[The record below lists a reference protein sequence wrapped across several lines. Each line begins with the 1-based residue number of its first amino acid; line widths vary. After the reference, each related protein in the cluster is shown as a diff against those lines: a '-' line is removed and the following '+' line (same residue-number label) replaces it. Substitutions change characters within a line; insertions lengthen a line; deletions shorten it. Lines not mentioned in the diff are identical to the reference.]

1 MAQSTQKLREVINAR
16 RSEASAE
23 LEKAGKLTARARM
36 DIIFDEGTFAEVGA
50 FIGGDSDEDFCPVVT
65 GYGSIDGLLV
75 FAFSQDYSRLHGAMG
90 KAHAQ
95 KICKIIK
102 MATDANAPLIG
113 VFDSAGA
120 KIDEGSDALN
130 ACGEV
135 ISALLYCNDSIP
147 TVAVISGPCG
157 GAGAVAASLFN
168 TIIVAE
174 KTGSLYVVPSS
185 MLEDK
190 TLGKPE
196 KLAETGVSAITA
208 KDDAAA
214 CLAARDL
221 CKYFT
226 PEMITTDDGNRAF
239 DSSVFENPKYDVH
252 AVIENLFDADSFTE
266 LFAKR
271 APQMTV
277 GLASMNGRVCGI
289 VANNPSFKD
298 GKMCPGACEKAIKLI
313 KICRTLDAPVITLVD
328 GVGVG
333 TTDKIEIGG
342 MAKKLA
348 ELAEAYQVCYS
359 SRRITVITGE
369 AYGTAY
375 SVLGS
380 KALGADFVLALDRAK
395 ISPMNPVSAVEFLG
409 EVYDESKV
417 DEIAAKWADENASP
431 LEAAKKGYVD
441 DIIEASELRAR
452 VASALEMFA

>member
-1 MAQSTQKLREVINAR
+1 M
-16 RSEASAE
+16 
-23 LEKAGKLTARARM
+23 
-36 DIIFDEGTFAEVGA
+36 IFDEGTFAEVGA
-50 FIGGDSDEDFCPVVT
+50 FIGDGEEFCPVVT
-65 GYGSIDGLLV
+65 GYGAVDGMLV

-90 KAHAQ
+90 KAHAK
-95 KICKIIK
+95 KICKIIE
-102 MATDANAPLIG
+102 MALEVNAPVIG

-135 ISALLYCNDSIP
+135 ISSLAFSKGMIP
-147 TVAVISGPCG
+147 TVAVVAGPCG
-157 GAGAVAASLFN
+157 GAGAVAASLCDV
-168 TIIVAE
+168 IIVAE
-174 KTGSLYVVPSS
+174 KTGSLYMVPSS

-208 KDDAAA
+208 EDDVSA
-214 CLAARDL
+214 CLAARAI
-221 CKYFT
+221 CRYFT
-226 PEMITTDDGNRAF
+226 PEMITSDDGNRAF
-239 DSSVFENPKYDVH
+239 DASVFENPKYDVH
-252 AVIENLFDADSFTE
+252 SVIGSLFDAGSFTE

-277 GLASMNGRVCGI
+277 GLASMNGRVCGVI
-289 VANNPSFKD
+289 ANNPSFQD
-298 GKMCPGACEKAIKLI
+298 GKMCPVACEKAVKLI
-313 KICRTLDAPVITLVD
+313 KLCRTIDVPVVTLVD

-342 MAKKLA
+342 VAGKLA
-348 ELAEAYQVCYS
+348 ELAMAYSASARKV
-359 SRRITVITGE
+359 TVITGE

-380 KALGADFVLALDRAK
+380 KVLGADFVLALDRAK

>member
-1 MAQSTQKLREVINAR
+1 MAQTTKELREIINAR
-16 RSEASAE
+16 HSEASAE

-36 DIIFDEGTFAEVGA
+36 DVIFDEGTFAEVGA
-50 FIGGDSDEDFCPVVT
+50 FIGDGEEFCPVVT
-65 GYGSIDGLLV
+65 GYGAVDGMLV

-90 KAHAQ
+90 KAHAK
-95 KICKIIK
+95 KICKIIE
-102 MATDANAPLIG
+102 MALEVNAPVIG

-135 ISALLYCNDSIP
+135 ISSLAFSKGMIP
-147 TVAVISGPCG
+147 TVAVVAGPCG
-157 GAGAVAASLFN
+157 GAGAVAASLCDV
-168 TIIVAE
+168 IIVAE
-174 KTGSLYVVPSS
+174 KTGSLYMVPSS

-208 KDDAAA
+208 EDDASA
-214 CLAARDL
+214 CLAARAI
-221 CKYFT
+221 CRYFT
-226 PEMITTDDGNRAF
+226 PEMITSDDGNRAF
-239 DSSVFENPKYDVH
+239 DASVFENPKYDVH
-252 AVIENLFDADSFTE
+252 SVIGSLFDTGSFTE

-277 GLASMNGRVCGI
+277 GLASMNGRVCGV

-298 GKMCPGACEKAIKLI
+298 GKMCPGACEKAVKLI
-313 KICRTLDAPVITLVD
+313 KLCRTIDVPVVTLVD

-333 TTDKIEIGG
+333 TTDKMEIGG
-342 MAKKLA
+342 VAGKLA
-348 ELAEAYQVCYS
+348 ELAMAYSASARKV
-359 SRRITVITGE
+359 TVITGE

>member
-1 MAQSTQKLREVINAR
+1 MAQTTKKLREIINAR
-16 RSEASAE
+16 HSEASAE

-36 DIIFDEGTFAEVGA
+36 DVIFDEGTFAEVGA
-50 FIGGDSDEDFCPVVT
+50 FIGDGEEFCPVVT
-65 GYGSIDGLLV
+65 GYGAVDGMLV

-90 KAHAQ
+90 KAHAK
-95 KICKIIK
+95 KICKIIE
-102 MATDANAPLIG
+102 MALEVNAPVIG

-135 ISALLYCNDSIP
+135 ISSLAFSKGMIP
-147 TVAVISGPCG
+147 TIAVIAGPCG
-157 GAGAVAASLFN
+157 GAGAVAASLCDV
-168 TIIVAE
+168 IIVAE
-174 KTGSLYVVPSS
+174 KTGSLYMVPSS

-208 KDDAAA
+208 EDDVSA
-214 CLAARDL
+214 CLAARAI
-221 CKYFT
+221 CRYFT
-226 PEMITTDDGNRAF
+226 PEMITSDDGNRAF
-239 DSSVFENPKYDVH
+239 DASVFENPKYDVH
-252 AVIENLFDADSFTE
+252 SVIGSLFDAGSFTE

-277 GLASMNGRVCGI
+277 GLASMNGRVCGVI
-289 VANNPSFKD
+289 ANNPSFQD
-298 GKMCPGACEKAIKLI
+298 GKMCPGACEKAVKLI
-313 KICRTLDAPVITLVD
+313 KLCRTIDVPVVTLVD

-333 TTDKIEIGG
+333 TTDKMEIGG
-342 MAKKLA
+342 VAGKLA
-348 ELAEAYQVCYS
+348 ELAMAYSASARKV
-359 SRRITVITGE
+359 TVITGE

>member
-1 MAQSTQKLREVINAR
+1 MAQSTQKLREIINAR

-90 KAHAQ
+90 KAHAK
-95 KICKIIK
+95 KICKIIE
-102 MATDANAPLIG
+102 MALEVNAPVIG

-135 ISALLYCNDSIP
+135 ISSLAFSKGMIP
-147 TVAVISGPCG
+147 TVAVVAGPCG
-157 GAGAVAASLFN
+157 GAGAVAASLCDV
-168 TIIVAE
+168 IIVAE
-174 KTGSLYVVPSS
+174 KTGSLYMVPSS

-208 KDDAAA
+208 EDDVSA
-214 CLAARDL
+214 CLAARAI
-221 CKYFT
+221 CRYFT
-226 PEMITTDDGNRAF
+226 PEMITSDDGNRAF
-239 DSSVFENPKYDVH
+239 DASVFENPKYDVH
-252 AVIENLFDADSFTE
+252 SVIGSLFDAGSFTE

-277 GLASMNGRVCGI
+277 GLASMNGRVCGVI
-289 VANNPSFKD
+289 ANNPSFKD
-298 GKMCPGACEKAIKLI
+298 GKMCPGACEKAVKLI
-313 KICRTLDAPVITLVD
+313 KLCRTIDVPVVTLVD

-342 MAKKLA
+342 VAGKLA
-348 ELAEAYQVCYS
+348 ELAMAYSASARKV
-359 SRRITVITGE
+359 TVITGE

>member
-1 MAQSTQKLREVINAR
+1 MAQTTKELREIINAR
-16 RSEASAE
+16 HSEASAE

-36 DIIFDEGTFAEVGA
+36 DVIFDEGTFAEVGA
-50 FIGGDSDEDFCPVVT
+50 FIGDGEEFCPVVT
-65 GYGSIDGLLV
+65 GYGAVDGMLV

-90 KAHAQ
+90 KAHAK
-95 KICKIIK
+95 KICKIIE
-102 MATDANAPLIG
+102 MALEVNAPVIG

-135 ISALLYCNDSIP
+135 ISSLAFSKGMIP
-147 TVAVISGPCG
+147 TVAVVAGPCG
-157 GAGAVAASLFN
+157 GAGAVAASLCDV
-168 TIIVAE
+168 IIVAE
-174 KTGSLYVVPSS
+174 KTGSLYMVPSS

-208 KDDAAA
+208 EDDVSA
-214 CLAARDL
+214 CLAARAI
-221 CKYFT
+221 CRYFT
-226 PEMITTDDGNRAF
+226 PEMITSDDGNRAF
-239 DSSVFENPKYDVH
+239 DASVFENPKYDVH
-252 AVIENLFDADSFTE
+252 SVIGSLFDAGSFTE

-289 VANNPSFKD
+289 IANNPSFKD
-298 GKMCPGACEKAIKLI
+298 GKMCPGACEKAVKLI
-313 KICRTLDAPVITLVD
+313 KLCRTIDVPVVTLVD

-333 TTDKIEIGG
+333 TTDKMEIGG
-342 MAKKLA
+342 VAGKLA
-348 ELAEAYQVCYS
+348 ELAMAYSASARKV
-359 SRRITVITGE
+359 TVITGE

>member
-1 MAQSTQKLREVINAR
+1 MAQSTQKLREIINAR

-90 KAHAQ
+90 KAHAK
-95 KICKIIK
+95 KICKIIE
-102 MATDANAPLIG
+102 MALEVNAPVIG

-135 ISALLYCNDSIP
+135 ISSLAFSKGMIP
-147 TVAVISGPCG
+147 TIAVVAGPCG
-157 GAGAVAASLFN
+157 GAGAVAASLCDV
-168 TIIVAE
+168 IIVAE
-174 KTGSLYVVPSS
+174 KTGSLYMVPSS

-252 AVIENLFDADSFTE
+252 SVIGSLFDAGSFAE

-277 GLASMNGRVCGI
+277 GLASMNGRVCGVI
-289 VANNPSFKD
+289 ANNPSFKD
-298 GKMCPGACEKAIKLI
+298 GKMCPGACEKAVKLI
-313 KICRTLDAPVITLVD
+313 KLCRTIDVPVVTLVD

-342 MAKKLA
+342 VAGKLA
-348 ELAEAYQVCYS
+348 ELAMAYSASARKV
-359 SRRITVITGE
+359 TVITGE

-380 KALGADFVLALDRAK
+380 KALGAGFVLALDRAK

-441 DIIEASELRAR
+441 DIIEASELRSR
-452 VASALEMFA
+452 VASVLEMFA

>member
-1 MAQSTQKLREVINAR
+1 MAQTTKKLHEIINAR
-16 RSEASAE
+16 HSEASAE

-36 DIIFDEGTFAEVGA
+36 DVIFDEGTFAEVGA
-50 FIGGDSDEDFCPVVT
+50 FIGDGEEFCPVVT
-65 GYGSIDGLLV
+65 GYGAVDGMLV

-90 KAHAQ
+90 KAHAK
-95 KICKIIK
+95 KICKIIE
-102 MATDANAPLIG
+102 MALEVNAPVIG
-113 VFDSAGA
+113 VFDSAGT

-135 ISALLYCNDSIP
+135 ISSLAFSKGMIP
-147 TVAVISGPCG
+147 TVAVVAGPCG
-157 GAGAVAASLFN
+157 GAGAVAASLCDV
-168 TIIVAE
+168 IIVAE
-174 KTGSLYVVPSS
+174 KTGSLYMVPSS

-208 KDDAAA
+208 EDDASA
-214 CLAARDL
+214 CLAARAI
-221 CKYFT
+221 CRYFT
-226 PEMITTDDGNRAF
+226 PEMITSDDGNRAF
-239 DSSVFENPKYDVH
+239 DASVFENPKYDVH
-252 AVIENLFDADSFTE
+252 SVIGSLFDAGSFTE

-277 GLASMNGRVCGI
+277 GLASMNGRVCGVI
-289 VANNPSFKD
+289 ANNPSFQD
-298 GKMCPGACEKAIKLI
+298 GKMCPGACEKAVKLI
-313 KICRTLDAPVITLVD
+313 KLCRTIDVPVVTLVD

-333 TTDKIEIGG
+333 TTDKMEIGG
-342 MAKKLA
+342 VAGKLA
-348 ELAEAYQVCYS
+348 ELAMAYSASARKV
-359 SRRITVITGE
+359 TVITGE

>member
-1 MAQSTQKLREVINAR
+1 MAQNTKELREIINAR
-16 RSEASAE
+16 HSEASAE

-36 DIIFDEGTFAEVGA
+36 DVIFDEGTFAEVGA
-50 FIGGDSDEDFCPVVT
+50 FIGDGEEFCPVVT
-65 GYGSIDGLLV
+65 GYGAVDGMLV

-90 KAHAQ
+90 KAHAK
-95 KICKIIK
+95 KICKIIE
-102 MATDANAPLIG
+102 MALEVNAPVIG

-135 ISALLYCNDSIP
+135 ISSLAFSKGMIP
-147 TVAVISGPCG
+147 TVAVVAGPCG
-157 GAGAVAASLFN
+157 GAGAVAASLCDV
-168 TIIVAE
+168 IIVAE
-174 KTGSLYVVPSS
+174 KTGSLYMVPSS

-190 TLGKPE
+190 TLGKPA

-208 KDDAAA
+208 EDDTSA
-214 CLAARDL
+214 CLAARAI
-221 CKYFT
+221 CRYFT
-226 PEMITTDDGNRAF
+226 PEMITSDDGNRAF
-239 DSSVFENPKYDVH
+239 DASVFENPKYDVH
-252 AVIENLFDADSFTE
+252 SVIGSLFDAGSFTE

-277 GLASMNGRVCGI
+277 GLASMNGRVCGVI
-289 VANNPSFKD
+289 ANNPSFKD
-298 GKMCPGACEKAIKLI
+298 GKMCPGACEKAVKLI
-313 KICRTLDAPVITLVD
+313 KLCRTIDVPVVTLVD

-342 MAKKLA
+342 VAGKLA
-348 ELAEAYQVCYS
+348 ELAMAYSASARKV
-359 SRRITVITGE
+359 TVITGE

>member
-1 MAQSTQKLREVINAR
+1 MAQTTKELREIINAR
-16 RSEASAE
+16 HSEASAE

-36 DIIFDEGTFAEVGA
+36 DVIFDEGTFAEVGA
-50 FIGGDSDEDFCPVVT
+50 FIGDGEEFCPVVT
-65 GYGSIDGLLV
+65 GYGAVDGMLV

-90 KAHAQ
+90 KAHAK
-95 KICKIIK
+95 KICKSIE
-102 MATDANAPLIG
+102 MALEVNAPVIG

-135 ISALLYCNDSIP
+135 ISSLAFSKGMIP
-147 TVAVISGPCG
+147 TVAVVAGPCG
-157 GAGAVAASLFN
+157 GAGAVAASLCDV
-168 TIIVAE
+168 IIVAE
-174 KTGSLYVVPSS
+174 KTGSLYMVPSS

-208 KDDAAA
+208 EDDVSA
-214 CLAARDL
+214 CLAARAI
-221 CKYFT
+221 CRYFT
-226 PEMITTDDGNRAF
+226 PEMITSDDGNRAF
-239 DSSVFENPKYDVH
+239 DASVFENPKYDVH
-252 AVIENLFDADSFTE
+252 SVIGSLFDAGSFTE

-277 GLASMNGRVCGI
+277 GLASMNGRVCGV

-298 GKMCPGACEKAIKLI
+298 GKMCPGACEKAVKLI
-313 KICRTLDAPVITLVD
+313 KLCRTIDVPVVTLVD

-333 TTDKIEIGG
+333 TTDKMEIGG
-342 MAKKLA
+342 VAGKLA
-348 ELAEAYQVCYS
+348 ELAMAYSASARKV
-359 SRRITVITGE
+359 TVITGE

-417 DEIAAKWADENASP
+417 KEIADKWASENASP

-452 VASALEMFA
+452 VASVLEMFA

>member
-1 MAQSTQKLREVINAR
+1 MAQSTQKLREIINAR

-90 KAHAQ
+90 KAHAK
-95 KICKIIK
+95 KICKIIE
-102 MATDANAPLIG
+102 MALEVNAPVIG

-135 ISALLYCNDSIP
+135 ISSLAFSKGMIP
-147 TVAVISGPCG
+147 TIAVVAGPCG
-157 GAGAVAASLFN
+157 GAGAVAASLCDV
-168 TIIVAE
+168 IIVAE
-174 KTGSLYVVPSS
+174 KTGSLYMVPSS

-208 KDDAAA
+208 EDDASA

-252 AVIENLFDADSFTE
+252 SVIENLFDAGSFTE

-277 GLASMNGRVCGI
+277 GLASMNGRVCGVI
-289 VANNPSFKD
+289 ANNPSFKD
-298 GKMCPGACEKAIKLI
+298 GKMCPGACEKAVKLI
-313 KICRTLDAPVITLVD
+313 KLCRTIDVPVVTLVD

-342 MAKKLA
+342 VAGKLA
-348 ELAEAYQVCYS
+348 ELAMAYSASARKV
-359 SRRITVITGE
+359 TVITGE

>member
-1 MAQSTQKLREVINAR
+1 MAQSTQKLREIINAR

-90 KAHAQ
+90 KAHAK
-95 KICKIIK
+95 KICKIIE
-102 MATDANAPLIG
+102 MALEVNAPVIG

-135 ISALLYCNDSIP
+135 ISSLAFSKGMIP
-147 TVAVISGPCG
+147 TVAVVAGPCG
-157 GAGAVAASLFN
+157 GAGAVAASLCDV
-168 TIIVAE
+168 IIVAE
-174 KTGSLYVVPSS
+174 KTGSLYMVPSS

-208 KDDAAA
+208 EDDASA

-252 AVIENLFDADSFTE
+252 SVIENLFDAGSFTE

-277 GLASMNGRVCGI
+277 GLASMNGRVCGVI
-289 VANNPSFKD
+289 ANNPSFKD
-298 GKMCPGACEKAIKLI
+298 GKMCPGACEKAVKLI
-313 KICRTLDAPVITLVD
+313 KLCRTIDVPVVTLVD

-342 MAKKLA
+342 VASKLA
-348 ELAEAYQVCYS
+348 ELAMAYSASARKV
-359 SRRITVITGE
+359 TVITGE

-417 DEIAAKWADENASP
+417 KEIADKWASENASP

>member
-1 MAQSTQKLREVINAR
+1 MAQTTKELREIINAR
-16 RSEASAE
+16 HSEASAE

-36 DIIFDEGTFAEVGA
+36 DVIFDEGTFAEVGA
-50 FIGGDSDEDFCPVVT
+50 FIGDGEEFCPVVT
-65 GYGSIDGLLV
+65 GYGAVDGMLV

-90 KAHAQ
+90 KAHAK
-95 KICKIIK
+95 KICKIIE
-102 MATDANAPLIG
+102 MALEVNAPVIG

-135 ISALLYCNDSIP
+135 ISSLAFSKGMIP
-147 TVAVISGPCG
+147 TVAVVAGPCG
-157 GAGAVAASLFN
+157 GAGAVAASLCDV
-168 TIIVAE
+168 IIVAE
-174 KTGSLYVVPSS
+174 KTGSLYMVPSS

-208 KDDAAA
+208 EDDVSA
-214 CLAARDL
+214 CLAARAI
-221 CKYFT
+221 CRYFT
-226 PEMITTDDGNRAF
+226 PEMITSDDGNRAF
-239 DSSVFENPKYDVH
+239 DASVFENPKYDVH
-252 AVIENLFDADSFTE
+252 SVIGSLFDAGSFTE

-277 GLASMNGRVCGI
+277 GLASMNGRVCGVI
-289 VANNPSFKD
+289 ANNPSFQD
-298 GKMCPGACEKAIKLI
+298 GKMCPGACEKAVKLI
-313 KICRTLDAPVITLVD
+313 KLCRTIDVPVVTLVD

-333 TTDKIEIGG
+333 TTDKMEIGG
-342 MAKKLA
+342 VAGKLA
-348 ELAEAYQVCYS
+348 ELAMAYSASARKV
-359 SRRITVITGE
+359 TVITGE

>member
-1 MAQSTQKLREVINAR
+1 MAQSTQNLREIINAR

-90 KAHAQ
+90 KAHAK
-95 KICKIIK
+95 KICKIIE
-102 MATDANAPLIG
+102 MALEVNAPVIG

-135 ISALLYCNDSIP
+135 ISSLAFSKGMIP
-147 TVAVISGPCG
+147 TIAVVAGPCG
-157 GAGAVAASLFN
+157 GAGAVAASLCDV
-168 TIIVAE
+168 IIVAE
-174 KTGSLYVVPSS
+174 KTGSLYMVPSS

-208 KDDAAA
+208 EDDASA

-252 AVIENLFDADSFTE
+252 SVIGSLFDAGSFTE

-277 GLASMNGRVCGI
+277 GLASMNGRVCGVI
-289 VANNPSFKD
+289 ANNPSFKD
-298 GKMCPGACEKAIKLI
+298 GKMCPGACEKAVKLI
-313 KICRTLDAPVITLVD
+313 KLCRTIDVPVVTLVD

-342 MAKKLA
+342 VAGKLA
-348 ELAEAYQVCYS
+348 ELAMAYSASARKV
-359 SRRITVITGE
+359 TVITGE

>member
-1 MAQSTQKLREVINAR
+1 MAQTTKELREIINAR
-16 RSEASAE
+16 HSEASAE

-36 DIIFDEGTFAEVGA
+36 DVIFDEGTFAEVGA
-50 FIGGDSDEDFCPVVT
+50 FIGDGEEFCPVVT
-65 GYGSIDGLLV
+65 GYGAVDGMLV

-90 KAHAQ
+90 KAHAK
-95 KICKIIK
+95 KICKIIE
-102 MATDANAPLIG
+102 MALEVNAPVIG

-135 ISALLYCNDSIP
+135 ISSLAFSKGMIP
-147 TVAVISGPCG
+147 TVAVVAGPCG
-157 GAGAVAASLFN
+157 GAGAVAASLCDV
-168 TIIVAE
+168 IIVAE
-174 KTGSLYVVPSS
+174 KTGSLYMVPSS

-208 KDDAAA
+208 EDDASA
-214 CLAARDL
+214 CLAARAI
-221 CKYFT
+221 CRYFT
-226 PEMITTDDGNRAF
+226 PEMITSDDGNRAF
-239 DSSVFENPKYDVH
+239 DASVFENPKYDVH
-252 AVIENLFDADSFTE
+252 SVIGSLFDAGSFTE

-277 GLASMNGRVCGI
+277 GLASMNGRVCGVI
-289 VANNPSFKD
+289 ANNPSFKD
-298 GKMCPGACEKAIKLI
+298 GKMCPGACEKAVKLI
-313 KICRTLDAPVITLVD
+313 KLCRTIDVPVVTLVD

-342 MAKKLA
+342 VAGKLA
-348 ELAEAYQVCYS
+348 ELAIAYSASARKV
-359 SRRITVITGE
+359 TVITGE

>member
-1 MAQSTQKLREVINAR
+1 MAQSTQKLREIINAR

-90 KAHAQ
+90 KAHAK
-95 KICKIIK
+95 KICKIIE
-102 MATDANAPLIG
+102 MALEVNAPVIG

-135 ISALLYCNDSIP
+135 ISSLAFSKGMIP
-147 TVAVISGPCG
+147 TIAVVAGPCG
-157 GAGAVAASLFN
+157 GAGAVAASLCDV
-168 TIIVAE
+168 IIVAE
-174 KTGSLYVVPSS
+174 KTGSLYMVPSS

-208 KDDAAA
+208 EDDASA

-252 AVIENLFDADSFTE
+252 SVIGSLFDAGSFTE

-277 GLASMNGRVCGI
+277 GLASMNGRVCGVI
-289 VANNPSFKD
+289 ANNPSFKD
-298 GKMCPGACEKAIKLI
+298 GKMCPGACEKAVKLI
-313 KICRTLDAPVITLVD
+313 KLCRTIDVPVVTLVD

-342 MAKKLA
+342 VAGKLA
-348 ELAEAYQVCYS
+348 ELAMAYSASARKV
-359 SRRITVITGE
+359 TVITGE

-452 VASALEMFA
+452 VASVLEMFA

>member
-1 MAQSTQKLREVINAR
+1 MAQNTKELREIINAR
-16 RSEASAE
+16 HSEASAE

-36 DIIFDEGTFAEVGA
+36 DVIFDEGTFAEVGA
-50 FIGGDSDEDFCPVVT
+50 FIGDGEEFCPVVT
-65 GYGSIDGLLV
+65 GYGAVDGMLV

-90 KAHAQ
+90 KAHAK
-95 KICKIIK
+95 KICKIIE
-102 MATDANAPLIG
+102 MALEVNAPVIG

-120 KIDEGSDALN
+120 KIDECSDALN

-135 ISALLYCNDSIP
+135 ISSLAFSKGMIP
-147 TVAVISGPCG
+147 TVAVVAGPCG
-157 GAGAVAASLFN
+157 GAGAVAASLCDV
-168 TIIVAE
+168 IIVAE
-174 KTGSLYVVPSS
+174 KTGSLYMVPSS

-208 KDDAAA
+208 TDDASA
-214 CLAARDL
+214 CLAAREL
-221 CKYFT
+221 CKYFA
-226 PEMITTDDGNRAF
+226 PEMITSDDGNRAF
-239 DSSVFENPKYDVH
+239 DASVFENPKYDVH
-252 AVIENLFDADSFTE
+252 SVIGSLFDAGSFTE

-277 GLASMNGRVCGI
+277 GLASMNGKVCGVI
-289 VANNPSFKD
+289 ANNPSFKD
-298 GKMCPGACEKAIKLI
+298 GKMCPGACEKAVKLI
-313 KICRTLDAPVITLVD
+313 KLCRTIDVPVVTLVD

-342 MAKKLA
+342 VAGKLA
-348 ELAEAYQVCYS
+348 ELAMAYSASARKV
-359 SRRITVITGE
+359 TVITGE

>member
-1 MAQSTQKLREVINAR
+1 MAQNTKELREIINAR
-16 RSEASAE
+16 HSEASAE

-36 DIIFDEGTFAEVGA
+36 DVIFDEGTFAEVGA
-50 FIGGDSDEDFCPVVT
+50 FIGDGEEFCPVVT
-65 GYGSIDGLLV
+65 GYGAVDGMLV

-90 KAHAQ
+90 KAHAK
-95 KICKIIK
+95 KICKIIE
-102 MATDANAPLIG
+102 MALEANAPVIG

-135 ISALLYCNDSIP
+135 ISALSFCKGVIP
-147 TVAVISGPCG
+147 TVAVVSGPCG
-157 GAGAVAASLFN
+157 GSGAVAASLCDV
-168 TIIVAE
+168 IVVAE

-190 TLGKPE
+190 TLGKPA

-208 KDDAAA
+208 TDDASA
-214 CLAARDL
+214 CLAAREL
-221 CKYFT
+221 CKYFA
-226 PEMITTDDGNRAF
+226 PEMITSDDGNRAF
-239 DSSVFENPKYDVH
+239 DASVFENPKYDVH
-252 AVIENLFDADSFTE
+252 SVIGSLFDAGSFTE

-271 APQMTV
+271 APQMAV

-289 VANNPSFKD
+289 IANNPSFKD
-298 GKMCPGACEKAIKLI
+298 GKMCPGACEKAVKLI
-313 KICRTLDAPVITLVD
+313 KLCRTIDVPVVTLVD

-342 MAKKLA
+342 VAGKLA
-348 ELAEAYQVCYS
+348 ELAMAYSASARKV
-359 SRRITVITGE
+359 TVITGE

>member
-1 MAQSTQKLREVINAR
+1 MAQNTKELREIINAR
-16 RSEASAE
+16 HSEASVE

-36 DIIFDEGTFAEVGA
+36 DVIFDEGTFAEVGA
-50 FIGGDSDEDFCPVVT
+50 FIGDGEEFCPVVT
-65 GYGSIDGLLV
+65 GYGAVDGMLV

-90 KAHAQ
+90 KAHAK
-95 KICKIIK
+95 KICKIIE
-102 MATDANAPLIG
+102 MALEVNAPVIG

-135 ISALLYCNDSIP
+135 ISALSFCKGVIP
-147 TVAVISGPCG
+147 TVAVVSGPCG
-157 GAGAVAASLFN
+157 GSGAVAASLCDV
-168 TIIVAE
+168 IVVAE
-174 KTGSLYVVPSS
+174 KTGSLYMVPSS

-208 KDDAAA
+208 EDDASA
-214 CLAARDL
+214 CLAARAI
-221 CKYFT
+221 CRYFT
-226 PEMITTDDGNRAF
+226 PEMITSDDGNRVF
-239 DSSVFENPKYDVH
+239 DASVFENPKYDVH
-252 AVIENLFDADSFTE
+252 SVIGSLFDTGSFTE

-277 GLASMNGRVCGI
+277 GLASMNGRVCGV

-298 GKMCPGACEKAIKLI
+298 GKMCPGACEKAVKLI
-313 KICRTLDAPVITLVD
+313 KLCRTIDVPVVTLVD

-342 MAKKLA
+342 VAGKLA
-348 ELAEAYQVCYS
+348 ELAMAYSASARKV
-359 SRRITVITGE
+359 TVITGE

>member
-1 MAQSTQKLREVINAR
+1 MAQNTKELREIINAR
-16 RSEASAE
+16 HSEASAE

-36 DIIFDEGTFAEVGA
+36 DVIFDEGTFAEVGA
-50 FIGGDSDEDFCPVVT
+50 FIGDGEEFCPVVT
-65 GYGSIDGLLV
+65 GYGAVDGMLV

-90 KAHAQ
+90 KAHAK
-95 KICKIIK
+95 KICKIID
-102 MATDANAPLIG
+102 MAIEANAPVIG

-135 ISALLYCNDSIP
+135 ISALSFCKGVIP
-147 TVAVISGPCG
+147 TVAVVSGPCG
-157 GAGAVAASLFN
+157 GSGAVAASLCDV
-168 TIIVAE
+168 IVVAE

-190 TLGKPE
+190 TLGKPA

-208 KDDAAA
+208 TDDASA
-214 CLAARDL
+214 CLAAREL
-221 CKYFT
+221 CKYFA
-226 PEMITTDDGNRAF
+226 PEMITSDDGNRAF
-239 DSSVFENPKYDVH
+239 DASVFENPKYDVH
-252 AVIENLFDADSFTE
+252 SVIGSLFDAGSFTE

-271 APQMTV
+271 APQMAV
-277 GLASMNGRVCGI
+277 GLASMNGRVCGVI
-289 VANNPSFKD
+289 ANNPSFKD
-298 GKMCPGACEKAIKLI
+298 GKMCPGACEKAVKLI
-313 KICRTLDAPVITLVD
+313 KLCRTIDVPVVTLVD

-342 MAKKLA
+342 VAGKLA
-348 ELAEAYQVCYS
+348 ELAMAYSASARKV
-359 SRRITVITGE
+359 TVITGE

>member
-1 MAQSTQKLREVINAR
+1 MAQSTQKLREIINAR

-90 KAHAQ
+90 KAHAK
-95 KICKIIK
+95 KICKIIE
-102 MATDANAPLIG
+102 MALEVNAPVIG

-130 ACGEV
+130 ACGEI
-135 ISALLYCNDSIP
+135 ISSLAFSKGMIP
-147 TVAVISGPCG
+147 TIAVIAGPCG
-157 GAGAVAASLFN
+157 GAGAVAASLCDV
-168 TIIVAE
+168 IIVAE
-174 KTGSLYVVPSS
+174 KTGSLYMVPSS

-196 KLAETGVSAITA
+196 KLAETGISAITA
-208 KDDAAA
+208 EDDASA
-214 CLAARDL
+214 CLAARAI
-221 CKYFT
+221 CRYFT
-226 PEMITTDDGNRAF
+226 PEMITSDDGNRAF
-239 DSSVFENPKYDVH
+239 DASVFENPKYDVH
-252 AVIENLFDADSFTE
+252 SVIGSLFDAGSFTE

-277 GLASMNGRVCGI
+277 GLASMNGRVCGVI
-289 VANNPSFKD
+289 ANNPSFQD
-298 GKMCPGACEKAIKLI
+298 GKMCPGACEKAVKLI
-313 KICRTLDAPVITLVD
+313 KLCRTIDVPVVTLVD

-342 MAKKLA
+342 VAGKLA
-348 ELAEAYQVCYS
+348 ELAMAYSASARKV
-359 SRRITVITGE
+359 TVITGE

>member
-1 MAQSTQKLREVINAR
+1 MAQTTKELREIINAR
-16 RSEASAE
+16 HSEASAE

-36 DIIFDEGTFAEVGA
+36 DVIFDEGTFAEVGA
-50 FIGGDSDEDFCPVVT
+50 FIGDGEEFCPVVT
-65 GYGSIDGLLV
+65 GYGAVDGMLV

-90 KAHAQ
+90 KAHAK
-95 KICKIIK
+95 KICKIIE
-102 MATDANAPLIG
+102 MALEVNAPVIG

-135 ISALLYCNDSIP
+135 ISSLAFSKGMIP
-147 TVAVISGPCG
+147 TVAVVAGPCG
-157 GAGAVAASLFN
+157 GAGAVAASLCDV
-168 TIIVAE
+168 IIVAE
-174 KTGSLYVVPSS
+174 KTGSLYMVPSS

-208 KDDAAA
+208 EDDASA
-214 CLAARDL
+214 CLAARAI
-221 CKYFT
+221 CRYFT
-226 PEMITTDDGNRAF
+226 PEMITSDDGNRAF
-239 DSSVFENPKYDVH
+239 DASVFENPKYDVH
-252 AVIENLFDADSFTE
+252 SVIGSLFDAGSFTE

-277 GLASMNGRVCGI
+277 GLASMNGRVCGVI
-289 VANNPSFKD
+289 ANNPSFQD
-298 GKMCPGACEKAIKLI
+298 GKMCPGACEKAVKLI
-313 KICRTLDAPVITLVD
+313 KLCRTIDVPVVTLVD

-342 MAKKLA
+342 VAGKLA
-348 ELAEAYQVCYS
+348 ELAMAYSASARKV
-359 SRRITVITGE
+359 TVITGE

-380 KALGADFVLALDRAK
+380 KVLGADFVLALDRAK

>member
-1 MAQSTQKLREVINAR
+1 MAQSTQKLREIINAR

-90 KAHAQ
+90 KAHAK
-95 KICKIIK
+95 KICKIIE
-102 MATDANAPLIG
+102 MALEVNAPVIG
-113 VFDSAGA
+113 VFDSAGV

-135 ISALLYCNDSIP
+135 ISSLAFSKGMIP
-147 TVAVISGPCG
+147 TIAVVAGPCG
-157 GAGAVAASLFN
+157 GAGAVAASLCDV
-168 TIIVAE
+168 IIVAE
-174 KTGSLYVVPSS
+174 KTGSLYMVPSS

-196 KLAETGVSAITA
+196 KLAETGVSAITSE
-208 KDDAAA
+208 DDASA
-214 CLAARDL
+214 CLAARAI
-221 CKYFT
+221 CRYFT

-252 AVIENLFDADSFTE
+252 SVIGSLFDAGSFTE

-277 GLASMNGRVCGI
+277 GLASMNGRVCGVI
-289 VANNPSFKD
+289 ANNPSFKD
-298 GKMCPGACEKAIKLI
+298 GKMCPGACEKAVKLI
-313 KICRTLDAPVITLVD
+313 KLCRTIDVPLVTLVD

-342 MAKKLA
+342 VAGKLA
-348 ELAEAYQVCYS
+348 ELAMAYSASARKV
-359 SRRITVITGE
+359 TVITGE

-452 VASALEMFA
+452 VASVLEMFA

>member
-1 MAQSTQKLREVINAR
+1 MAQSTQKLREIINAR

-23 LEKAGKLTARARM
+23 LEKAGKLTARASM

-90 KAHAQ
+90 KAHAK
-95 KICKIIK
+95 KICKIIE
-102 MATDANAPLIG
+102 MALEVNAPVIG

-135 ISALLYCNDSIP
+135 ISSLAFSKGMIP
-147 TVAVISGPCG
+147 TIAVVAGPCG
-157 GAGAVAASLFN
+157 GAGAVAASLCDV
-168 TIIVAE
+168 IIVAE
-174 KTGSLYVVPSS
+174 KTGSLYMVPSS

-208 KDDAAA
+208 KDDASA

-252 AVIENLFDADSFTE
+252 SVIENLFDAGSFTE

-277 GLASMNGRVCGI
+277 GLASMNGRVCGVI
-289 VANNPSFKD
+289 ANNPSFKD
-298 GKMCPGACEKAIKLI
+298 GKMCPGACEKAVKLI
-313 KICRTLDAPVITLVD
+313 KLCRTIDVPVVTLVD

-342 MAKKLA
+342 VAGKLA
-348 ELAEAYQVCYS
+348 ELAMAYSASARKV
-359 SRRITVITGE
+359 TVITGE

-380 KALGADFVLALDRAK
+380 KALGAGFVLALDRAK

-431 LEAAKKGYVD
+431 IEAAKKGYVD

-452 VASALEMFA
+452 VASVLEMFA

>member
-1 MAQSTQKLREVINAR
+1 MAQTTKELREIINAR
-16 RSEASAE
+16 HSEASAE

-36 DIIFDEGTFAEVGA
+36 DVIFDEGTFAEVGA
-50 FIGGDSDEDFCPVVT
+50 FIGDGEEFCPVVT
-65 GYGSIDGLLV
+65 GYGAVDGMLV

-90 KAHAQ
+90 KAHAK
-95 KICKIIK
+95 KICKIIE
-102 MATDANAPLIG
+102 MALEVNAPVIG
-113 VFDSAGA
+113 VFDSAGT

-135 ISALLYCNDSIP
+135 ISSLAFSKGMIP
-147 TVAVISGPCG
+147 TIAVIAGPCG
-157 GAGAVAASLFN
+157 GAGAVAASLCDV
-168 TIIVAE
+168 IIVAE
-174 KTGSLYVVPSS
+174 KTGSLYMVPSS

-208 KDDAAA
+208 EDDASA
-214 CLAARDL
+214 CLAARAI
-221 CKYFT
+221 CRYFT
-226 PEMITTDDGNRAF
+226 PEMITSDDGNRAF
-239 DSSVFENPKYDVH
+239 DASVFENPKYDVH
-252 AVIENLFDADSFTE
+252 SVIGSLFDAGSFTE

-277 GLASMNGRVCGI
+277 GLASMNGRVCGVI
-289 VANNPSFKD
+289 ANNPSFQD
-298 GKMCPGACEKAIKLI
+298 GKMCPGACEKAVKLI
-313 KICRTLDAPVITLVD
+313 KLCRTIDVPVVTLVD

-333 TTDKIEIGG
+333 TTDKMEIGG
-342 MAKKLA
+342 VAGKLA
-348 ELAEAYQVCYS
+348 ELAMAYSASARKV
-359 SRRITVITGE
+359 TVITGE

-409 EVYDESKV
+409 EVCDESKV

-441 DIIEASELRAR
+441 DIIEVSELRAR

>member
-1 MAQSTQKLREVINAR
+1 MAQTTKKLREIINAR
-16 RSEASAE
+16 HSEASAE

-36 DIIFDEGTFAEVGA
+36 DVIFDEGTFAEVGA
-50 FIGGDSDEDFCPVVT
+50 FIGDGEEFCPVVT
-65 GYGSIDGLLV
+65 GYGAVDGMLV

-90 KAHAQ
+90 KAHAK
-95 KICKIIK
+95 KICKIIE
-102 MATDANAPLIG
+102 MALEVNAPVIG

-130 ACGEV
+130 ACGEI
-135 ISALLYCNDSIP
+135 ISSLAFSKGMIP
-147 TVAVISGPCG
+147 TVAVVAGPCG
-157 GAGAVAASLFN
+157 GAGAVAASLCDV
-168 TIIVAE
+168 IIVAE
-174 KTGSLYVVPSS
+174 KTGSLYMVPSS

-208 KDDAAA
+208 EDDASA
-214 CLAARDL
+214 CLAARAI
-221 CKYFT
+221 CRYFT
-226 PEMITTDDGNRAF
+226 PEMITSDDGNRAF
-239 DSSVFENPKYDVH
+239 DASVFENPKYDVH
-252 AVIENLFDADSFTE
+252 SVIENLFDAGSFTE

-277 GLASMNGRVCGI
+277 GLASMNGRVCGVI
-289 VANNPSFKD
+289 ANNPSFKD
-298 GKMCPGACEKAIKLI
+298 GKMCPGACEKAVKLI
-313 KICRTLDAPVITLVD
+313 KLCRTIDVPVVTLVD

-342 MAKKLA
+342 VAGKLA
-348 ELAEAYQVCYS
+348 ELAMAYSASARKV
-359 SRRITVITGE
+359 TVITGE

>member
-1 MAQSTQKLREVINAR
+1 MAQNTKELREIINAR
-16 RSEASAE
+16 HSEASVE

-36 DIIFDEGTFAEVGA
+36 DVIFDEGTFAEVGA
-50 FIGGDSDEDFCPVVT
+50 FIGDGEEFCPVVT
-65 GYGSIDGLLV
+65 GYGAVDGMLV

-90 KAHAQ
+90 KAHAK
-95 KICKIIK
+95 KICKIIE
-102 MATDANAPLIG
+102 MALEVNAPVIG

-135 ISALLYCNDSIP
+135 ISSLAFSKGMIP
-147 TVAVISGPCG
+147 TIAVVAGPCG
-157 GAGAVAASLFN
+157 GAGAVAASLCDV
-168 TIIVAE
+168 IIVAE
-174 KTGSLYVVPSS
+174 KTGSLYMVPSS

-208 KDDAAA
+208 EDDASA
-214 CLAARDL
+214 CLAARAI
-221 CKYFT
+221 CRYFT
-226 PEMITTDDGNRAF
+226 PEMITSDDGNRVF
-239 DSSVFENPKYDVH
+239 DASVFENPKYDVH
-252 AVIENLFDADSFTE
+252 SVIGSLFDAGSFTE
-266 LFAKR
+266 FFAKR

-277 GLASMNGRVCGI
+277 GLASMNGRVCGVI
-289 VANNPSFKD
+289 ANNPSFKD
-298 GKMCPGACEKAIKLI
+298 GKMCPGACEKAVKLI
-313 KICRTLDAPVITLVD
+313 KLCRTIDVPVVTLVD

-342 MAKKLA
+342 VAGKLA
-348 ELAEAYQVCYS
+348 ELAMAYSASARKV
-359 SRRITVITGE
+359 TVITGE

>member
-1 MAQSTQKLREVINAR
+1 MAQSTQKLREIINAR

-75 FAFSQDYSRLHGAMG
+75 FSFSQDYSRLHGAMG
-90 KAHAQ
+90 KAHAK
-95 KICKIIK
+95 KICKIIE
-102 MATDANAPLIG
+102 MALEVNAPVIG

-135 ISALLYCNDSIP
+135 ISSLAFSKGMIP
-147 TVAVISGPCG
+147 TIAVVAGPCG
-157 GAGAVAASLFN
+157 GAGAVAASLCDV
-168 TIIVAE
+168 IIVAE
-174 KTGSLYVVPSS
+174 KTGSLYMVPSS

-208 KDDAAA
+208 EDDASA
-214 CLAARDL
+214 CLAARAI
-221 CKYFT
+221 CRYFT

-252 AVIENLFDADSFTE
+252 SVIENLFDAGSFTE

-277 GLASMNGRVCGI
+277 GLASMNGRVCGVI
-289 VANNPSFKD
+289 ANNPSFKD
-298 GKMCPGACEKAIKLI
+298 GKMCPGACEKAVKLI
-313 KICRTLDAPVITLVD
+313 KLCRTIDVPVVTLVD

-342 MAKKLA
+342 VAGKLA
-348 ELAEAYQVCYS
+348 ELAMAYSASARKV
-359 SRRITVITGE
+359 TVITGE

>member
-1 MAQSTQKLREVINAR
+1 MAQSTQKLREIINAR

-90 KAHAQ
+90 KAHAK
-95 KICKIIK
+95 KICKIIE
-102 MATDANAPLIG
+102 MALEVNAPVIG

-135 ISALLYCNDSIP
+135 ISSLAFSKGMIP
-147 TVAVISGPCG
+147 TIAVVAGPCG
-157 GAGAVAASLFN
+157 GAGAVAASLCDV
-168 TIIVAE
+168 IIVAE
-174 KTGSLYVVPSS
+174 KTGSLYMVPSS

-252 AVIENLFDADSFTE
+252 SVIGSLFDAGSFAE

-277 GLASMNGRVCGI
+277 GLASMNGRVCGVI
-289 VANNPSFKD
+289 ANNPSFKD
-298 GKMCPGACEKAIKLI
+298 GKMCPGACEKAVKLI
-313 KICRTLDAPVITLVD
+313 KLCRTIDVPVVTLVD

-342 MAKKLA
+342 VAGKLA
-348 ELAEAYQVCYS
+348 ELAMAYSASARKV
-359 SRRITVITGE
+359 TVITGE

-380 KALGADFVLALDRAK
+380 KALGAGFVLALDRAK

-452 VASALEMFA
+452 VASVLEMFA

>member
-1 MAQSTQKLREVINAR
+1 MAQTTKKLREIINAR
-16 RSEASAE
+16 HSEASAE

-36 DIIFDEGTFAEVGA
+36 DVIFDEGTFAEVGA
-50 FIGGDSDEDFCPVVT
+50 FIGDGEEFCPVVT
-65 GYGSIDGLLV
+65 GYGAVDGMLV

-90 KAHAQ
+90 KAHAK
-95 KICKIIK
+95 KICKIIE
-102 MATDANAPLIG
+102 MALEVNAPVIG
-113 VFDSAGA
+113 VFDSAGT

-135 ISALLYCNDSIP
+135 ISSLAFSKGMIP
-147 TVAVISGPCG
+147 TVAVVAGPCG
-157 GAGAVAASLFN
+157 GAGAVAASLCDV
-168 TIIVAE
+168 IIVAE
-174 KTGSLYVVPSS
+174 KTGSLYMVPSS

-208 KDDAAA
+208 EDDASA
-214 CLAARDL
+214 CLAARAI
-221 CKYFT
+221 CRYFT
-226 PEMITTDDGNRAF
+226 PEMITSDDGNRAF
-239 DSSVFENPKYDVH
+239 DASVFENPKYDVH
-252 AVIENLFDADSFTE
+252 SVIGSLFDAGSFTE

-277 GLASMNGRVCGI
+277 GLASMNGRVCGVI
-289 VANNPSFKD
+289 ANNPSFQD
-298 GKMCPGACEKAIKLI
+298 GKMCPGACEKAVKLI
-313 KICRTLDAPVITLVD
+313 KLCRTIDVPVVTLVD

-333 TTDKIEIGG
+333 TTDKMEIGG
-342 MAKKLA
+342 VAGKLA
-348 ELAEAYQVCYS
+348 ELAMAYSASARKV
-359 SRRITVITGE
+359 TVITGE

>member
-1 MAQSTQKLREVINAR
+1 MAQNTKELREIINAR
-16 RSEASAE
+16 HSEASAE

-36 DIIFDEGTFAEVGA
+36 DVIFDEGTFAEVGA
-50 FIGGDSDEDFCPVVT
+50 FIGDGEEFCPVVT
-65 GYGSIDGLLV
+65 GYGAVDGMLV

-90 KAHAQ
+90 KAHAK
-95 KICKIIK
+95 KICKIIE
-102 MATDANAPLIG
+102 MALEVNAPVIG

-135 ISALLYCNDSIP
+135 ISSLAFSKGMIP
-147 TVAVISGPCG
+147 TVAVVAGPCG
-157 GAGAVAASLFN
+157 GAGAVAASLCDV
-168 TIIVAE
+168 IIVAE
-174 KTGSLYVVPSS
+174 KTGSLYMVPSS

-208 KDDAAA
+208 ENDTSA
-214 CLAARDL
+214 CLAARAI
-221 CKYFT
+221 CRYFT
-226 PEMITTDDGNRAF
+226 PEMITSDDGNRAF
-239 DSSVFENPKYDVH
+239 DASVFENPKYDVH
-252 AVIENLFDADSFTE
+252 SVIGSLFDAGSFTE

-277 GLASMNGRVCGI
+277 GLASMNGRVCGVI
-289 VANNPSFKD
+289 ANNPSFKD
-298 GKMCPGACEKAIKLI
+298 GKMCPGACEKAVKLI
-313 KICRTLDAPVITLVD
+313 KLCRTIDIPVVTLVD

-342 MAKKLA
+342 VAGKLA
-348 ELAEAYQVCYS
+348 ELAMAYSASARKV
-359 SRRITVITGE
+359 TVITGE

-417 DEIAAKWADENASP
+417 DEIAARWADENASP

>member
-1 MAQSTQKLREVINAR
+1 MAQSTQKLREIINAR

-90 KAHAQ
+90 KAHAK
-95 KICKIIK
+95 KICKIIE
-102 MATDANAPLIG
+102 MALEVNAPVIG

-135 ISALLYCNDSIP
+135 ISSLAFSKGMIP
-147 TVAVISGPCG
+147 TIAVVAGPCG
-157 GAGAVAASLFN
+157 GAGAVAASLCDV
-168 TIIVAE
+168 IIVAE
-174 KTGSLYVVPSS
+174 KTGSLYMVPSS

-239 DSSVFENPKYDVH
+239 DASVFENPKYDVH
-252 AVIENLFDADSFTE
+252 SVIGSLFDAGSFTE

-277 GLASMNGRVCGI
+277 GLASMNGRVCGVI
-289 VANNPSFKD
+289 ANNPSFKD
-298 GKMCPGACEKAIKLI
+298 GKMCPGACEKAVKLI
-313 KICRTLDAPVITLVD
+313 KLCRTIDVPVVTLVD

-342 MAKKLA
+342 VAGKLA
-348 ELAEAYQVCYS
+348 ELAMAYSASARKV
-359 SRRITVITGE
+359 TVITGE

>member
-1 MAQSTQKLREVINAR
+1 MAQTTKELREIINAR
-16 RSEASAE
+16 HSEASAE

-36 DIIFDEGTFAEVGA
+36 DVIFDEGTFAEVGA
-50 FIGGDSDEDFCPVVT
+50 FIGDGEEFCPVVT
-65 GYGSIDGLLV
+65 GYGAVDGMLV

-90 KAHAQ
+90 KAHAK
-95 KICKIIK
+95 KICKIIE
-102 MATDANAPLIG
+102 MALEVNAPVIG

-135 ISALLYCNDSIP
+135 ISSLAFSKGMIP
-147 TVAVISGPCG
+147 TIAVVAGPCG
-157 GAGAVAASLFN
+157 GAGAVAASLCDV
-168 TIIVAE
+168 IIVAE
-174 KTGSLYVVPSS
+174 KTGSLYMVPSS

-208 KDDAAA
+208 EDDASA
-214 CLAARDL
+214 CLAARAI
-221 CKYFT
+221 CRYFT
-226 PEMITTDDGNRAF
+226 PEMITSDDGNRAF
-239 DSSVFENPKYDVH
+239 DASVFENPKYDVH
-252 AVIENLFDADSFTE
+252 SVIGSLFDAGSFTE

-277 GLASMNGRVCGI
+277 GLASMNGRVCGVI
-289 VANNPSFKD
+289 ANNPSFKD
-298 GKMCPGACEKAIKLI
+298 GKMCPGACEKAVKLI
-313 KICRTLDAPVITLVD
+313 KLCRTIDVPVVTLVD

-342 MAKKLA
+342 VAGKLA
-348 ELAEAYQVCYS
+348 ELAMAYSASARKV
-359 SRRITVITGE
+359 TVITGE

-395 ISPMNPVSAVEFLG
+395 ISPMNPISAVEFLG

>member
-1 MAQSTQKLREVINAR
+1 MAQSTQKLREIINAR

-90 KAHAQ
+90 KAHAK
-95 KICKIIK
+95 KICKIIE
-102 MATDANAPLIG
+102 MALEVNAPVIG

-135 ISALLYCNDSIP
+135 ISSLAFSKGMIP
-147 TVAVISGPCG
+147 TIAVIAGPCG
-157 GAGAVAASLFN
+157 GAGAVAASLCDV
-168 TIIVAE
+168 IIVAE
-174 KTGSLYVVPSS
+174 KTGSLYMVPSS

-208 KDDAAA
+208 EDDASA

-252 AVIENLFDADSFTE
+252 SVIGSLFDAGSFTE

-277 GLASMNGRVCGI
+277 GLASMNGRVCGVI
-289 VANNPSFKD
+289 ANNPSFQD
-298 GKMCPGACEKAIKLI
+298 GKMCPGACEKAVKLI
-313 KICRTLDAPVITLVD
+313 KLCRTIDVPVVTLVD

-342 MAKKLA
+342 VAGKLA
-348 ELAEAYQVCYS
+348 ELAMAYSASARKV
-359 SRRITVITGE
+359 TVITGE

>member
-1 MAQSTQKLREVINAR
+1 
-16 RSEASAE
+16 
-23 LEKAGKLTARARM
+23 M
-36 DIIFDEGTFAEVGA
+36 DVIFDEGTFAEVGA
-50 FIGGDSDEDFCPVVT
+50 FIGDGEEFCPVVT
-65 GYGSIDGLLV
+65 GYGAVDGMLV

-90 KAHAQ
+90 KAHAK
-95 KICKIIK
+95 KICKIIE
-102 MATDANAPLIG
+102 MALEVNAPVIG

-135 ISALLYCNDSIP
+135 ISSLAFSKGMIP
-147 TVAVISGPCG
+147 TIAVVAGPCG
-157 GAGAVAASLFN
+157 GAGAVAASLCDV
-168 TIIVAE
+168 IIVAE
-174 KTGSLYVVPSS
+174 KTGSLYMVPSS

-208 KDDAAA
+208 EDDASA
-214 CLAARDL
+214 CLAARAI
-221 CKYFT
+221 CRYFT
-226 PEMITTDDGNRAF
+226 PEMITSDDGNRVF
-239 DSSVFENPKYDVH
+239 DASVFENPKYDVH
-252 AVIENLFDADSFTE
+252 SVIGSLFDTGSFTE

-277 GLASMNGRVCGI
+277 GLASMNGRVCGV

-298 GKMCPGACEKAIKLI
+298 GKMCPGACEKAVKLI
-313 KICRTLDAPVITLVD
+313 KLCRTIDVPVVTLVD

-342 MAKKLA
+342 VAGKLA
-348 ELAEAYQVCYS
+348 ELAMAYSASARKV
-359 SRRITVITGE
+359 TVITGE

>member
-1 MAQSTQKLREVINAR
+1 MAQTTKELREIINAR
-16 RSEASAE
+16 HSEASAE

-36 DIIFDEGTFAEVGA
+36 DVIFDEGTFAEVGA
-50 FIGGDSDEDFCPVVT
+50 FIGDGEEFCPVVT
-65 GYGSIDGLLV
+65 GYGAVDGMLV

-90 KAHAQ
+90 KAHAK
-95 KICKIIK
+95 KICKIIE
-102 MATDANAPLIG
+102 MALEVNAPVIG
-113 VFDSAGA
+113 VFDSAGT

-135 ISALLYCNDSIP
+135 ISSLAFSKGMIP
-147 TVAVISGPCG
+147 TVAVVAGPCG
-157 GAGAVAASLFN
+157 GAGAVAASLCDV
-168 TIIVAE
+168 IIVAE
-174 KTGSLYVVPSS
+174 KTGSLYMVPSS

-208 KDDAAA
+208 EDDASA
-214 CLAARDL
+214 CLAARAI
-221 CKYFT
+221 CRYFT
-226 PEMITTDDGNRAF
+226 PEMITSDDGNRAF
-239 DSSVFENPKYDVH
+239 DASVFENPKYDVH
-252 AVIENLFDADSFTE
+252 SVIGSLFDAGSFTE

-277 GLASMNGRVCGI
+277 GLASMNGRVCGVI
-289 VANNPSFKD
+289 ANNPSFQD
-298 GKMCPGACEKAIKLI
+298 GKMCPGACEKAVKLI
-313 KICRTLDAPVITLVD
+313 KLCRTIDVPVVTLVD

-333 TTDKIEIGG
+333 TTDKMEIGG
-342 MAKKLA
+342 VAGKLA
-348 ELAEAYQVCYS
+348 ELAMAYSASARKV
-359 SRRITVITGE
+359 TVITGE

>member
-1 MAQSTQKLREVINAR
+1 MAQTTKKLREIINAR
-16 RSEASAE
+16 HSEASAE

-36 DIIFDEGTFAEVGA
+36 DVIFDEGTFAEVGA
-50 FIGGDSDEDFCPVVT
+50 FIGDGEEFCPVVT
-65 GYGSIDGLLV
+65 GYGAVDGMLV

-90 KAHAQ
+90 KAHAK
-95 KICKIIK
+95 KICKIIE
-102 MATDANAPLIG
+102 MALEVNAPVIG

-135 ISALLYCNDSIP
+135 ISSLAFSKGMIP
-147 TVAVISGPCG
+147 TIAVIAGPCG
-157 GAGAVAASLFN
+157 GAGAVAASLCDV
-168 TIIVAE
+168 IIVAE
-174 KTGSLYVVPSS
+174 KTGSLYMVPSS

-208 KDDAAA
+208 EDDASA
-214 CLAARDL
+214 CLAARAI
-221 CKYFT
+221 CRYFT
-226 PEMITTDDGNRAF
+226 PEMITSDDGNRAF
-239 DSSVFENPKYDVH
+239 DASVFENPKYDVH
-252 AVIENLFDADSFTE
+252 SVIGSLFDAGSFTE

-277 GLASMNGRVCGI
+277 GLASMNGRVCGVI
-289 VANNPSFKD
+289 ANNPSFQD
-298 GKMCPGACEKAIKLI
+298 GKMCPGACEKAVKLI
-313 KICRTLDAPVITLVD
+313 KLCRTIDVPVVTLVD

-342 MAKKLA
+342 VAGKLA
-348 ELAEAYQVCYS
+348 ELAMAYSASARKV
-359 SRRITVITGE
+359 TVITGE

>member
-1 MAQSTQKLREVINAR
+1 MAQTTKKLREIINAR
-16 RSEASAE
+16 HSEASAE

-36 DIIFDEGTFAEVGA
+36 DVIFDEGTFAEVGA
-50 FIGGDSDEDFCPVVT
+50 FIGDGEEFCPVVT
-65 GYGSIDGLLV
+65 GYGAVDGMLV

-90 KAHAQ
+90 KAHAK
-95 KICKIIK
+95 KICKIIE
-102 MATDANAPLIG
+102 MALEVNAPVIG

-135 ISALLYCNDSIP
+135 ISSLAFSKGMIP
-147 TVAVISGPCG
+147 TVAVVAGPCG
-157 GAGAVAASLFN
+157 GAGAVAASLCDV
-168 TIIVAE
+168 IIVAE
-174 KTGSLYVVPSS
+174 KTGSLYMVPSS

-208 KDDAAA
+208 EDDASA
-214 CLAARDL
+214 CLAARAI
-221 CKYFT
+221 CRYFT
-226 PEMITTDDGNRAF
+226 PEMITSDDGNRAF
-239 DSSVFENPKYDVH
+239 DASVFENPKYDVH
-252 AVIENLFDADSFTE
+252 SVIGSLFDAGSFTE

-277 GLASMNGRVCGI
+277 GLASMNGRVCGVI
-289 VANNPSFKD
+289 ANNPSFQD
-298 GKMCPGACEKAIKLI
+298 GKMCPGACEKAVKLI
-313 KICRTLDAPVITLVD
+313 KLCRTIDVPVVTLVD

-342 MAKKLA
+342 VAGKLA
-348 ELAEAYQVCYS
+348 ELAMAYSASARKV
-359 SRRITVITGE
+359 TVITGE

>member
-1 MAQSTQKLREVINAR
+1 MAQTTKELREIINAR
-16 RSEASAE
+16 HSEASVE

-36 DIIFDEGTFAEVGA
+36 DVIFDEGTFAEVGA
-50 FIGGDSDEDFCPVVT
+50 FIGDGEEFCPVVT
-65 GYGSIDGLLV
+65 GYGAVDGMLV

-90 KAHAQ
+90 KAHAK
-95 KICKIIK
+95 KICKIIE
-102 MATDANAPLIG
+102 MALEVNAPVIG

-135 ISALLYCNDSIP
+135 ISSLAFSKGMIP
-147 TVAVISGPCG
+147 TVAVVAGPCG
-157 GAGAVAASLFN
+157 GAGAVAASLCDV
-168 TIIVAE
+168 IIVAE
-174 KTGSLYVVPSS
+174 KTGSLYMVPSS

-208 KDDAAA
+208 EDDASA
-214 CLAARDL
+214 CLAARAI
-221 CKYFT
+221 CRYFT
-226 PEMITTDDGNRAF
+226 PEMITSDDGNRAF
-239 DSSVFENPKYDVH
+239 DASVFENPKYDVH
-252 AVIENLFDADSFTE
+252 SVIGSLFDTGSFTE

-277 GLASMNGRVCGI
+277 GLASMNGRVCGVI
-289 VANNPSFKD
+289 ANNPSFQD
-298 GKMCPGACEKAIKLI
+298 GKMCPGACEKAVKLI
-313 KICRTLDAPVITLVD
+313 KLCRTIDVPVVTLVD

-333 TTDKIEIGG
+333 TTDKMEIGG
-342 MAKKLA
+342 VAGKLA
-348 ELAEAYQVCYS
+348 ELAMAYSASARKV
-359 SRRITVITGE
+359 TVITGE

>member
-1 MAQSTQKLREVINAR
+1 MAQNTKELREIINAR
-16 RSEASAE
+16 HSEASAE

-36 DIIFDEGTFAEVGA
+36 DVIFDEGTFAEVGA
-50 FIGGDSDEDFCPVVT
+50 FIGDGEEFCPVVT
-65 GYGSIDGLLV
+65 GYGAVDGMLV

-90 KAHAQ
+90 KAHAK
-95 KICKIIK
+95 KICKIID
-102 MATDANAPLIG
+102 MAIEANAPVIG

-135 ISALLYCNDSIP
+135 ISSLAFSKGMIP
-147 TVAVISGPCG
+147 TIAVVAGPCG
-157 GAGAVAASLFN
+157 GAGAVAASLCDV
-168 TIIVAE
+168 IIVAE
-174 KTGSLYVVPSS
+174 KTGSLYMVPSS

-208 KDDAAA
+208 EDDTSA
-214 CLAARDL
+214 CLAARAI
-221 CKYFT
+221 CRYFT
-226 PEMITTDDGNRAF
+226 PEMITSDDGNRAF
-239 DSSVFENPKYDVH
+239 DASVFENPKYDVH
-252 AVIENLFDADSFTE
+252 SVIGSLFDAGSFTE

-277 GLASMNGRVCGI
+277 GLASMNGRVCGVI
-289 VANNPSFKD
+289 ANNPSFKD
-298 GKMCPGACEKAIKLI
+298 GKMCPGACEKAVKLI
-313 KICRTLDAPVITLVD
+313 KLCRTIDVPVVTLVD

-342 MAKKLA
+342 VAGKLA
-348 ELAEAYQVCYS
+348 ELAMAYSASARKV
-359 SRRITVITGE
+359 TVITGE

>member
-1 MAQSTQKLREVINAR
+1 MAQTTKELREIINAR
-16 RSEASAE
+16 HSEASAE

-36 DIIFDEGTFAEVGA
+36 DVIFDEGTFAEVGT
-50 FIGGDSDEDFCPVVT
+50 FIGDGEEFCPVVT
-65 GYGSIDGLLV
+65 GYGAVDGMLV

-90 KAHAQ
+90 KAHAK
-95 KICKIIK
+95 KICKIIE
-102 MATDANAPLIG
+102 MALEVNAPVIG
-113 VFDSAGA
+113 VFDSAGT

-135 ISALLYCNDSIP
+135 ISSLAFSKGMIP
-147 TVAVISGPCG
+147 TVAVVAGPCG
-157 GAGAVAASLFN
+157 GAGAVAASLCDV
-168 TIIVAE
+168 IIVAE
-174 KTGSLYVVPSS
+174 KTGSLYMVPSS

-208 KDDAAA
+208 EDDASA
-214 CLAARDL
+214 CLAARAI
-221 CKYFT
+221 CRYFT
-226 PEMITTDDGNRAF
+226 PEMITSDDGNRAF
-239 DSSVFENPKYDVH
+239 DASVFENPKYDVH
-252 AVIENLFDADSFTE
+252 SVIGSLFDAGSFTE

-277 GLASMNGRVCGI
+277 GLASMNGRVCGVI
-289 VANNPSFKD
+289 ANNPSFQD
-298 GKMCPGACEKAIKLI
+298 GKMCPGACEKAVKLI
-313 KICRTLDAPVITLVD
+313 KLCRTIDVPVVTLVD

-333 TTDKIEIGG
+333 TTDKMEIGG
-342 MAKKLA
+342 VAGKLA
-348 ELAEAYQVCYS
+348 ELAMAYSASARKV
-359 SRRITVITGE
+359 TVITGE